1 LKFQHI
7 LRLGSDKIADHISR
21 SGVMAAIHEFGRFH
35 AFVAHQEMLESL
47 LVYCADRF
55 LEISVY
61 FWVFK
66 FYIFWLKISQNPWE
80 DGVLWKIA
88 ERSITS
94 LV

>member
-7 LRLGSDKIADHISR
+7 LRLGSDKIANHISR

-47 LVYCADRF
+47 LVYCTDGF
-55 LEISVY
+55 FEISVY

-66 FYIFWLKISQNPWE
+66 VYIFRLKIS
-80 DGVLWKIA
+80 
-88 ERSITS
+88 
-94 LV
+94 